1 LFVSRRRPSAA
12 TTTAASASGE
22 AFGVAFLFLPA
33 GGEEAEEEEPG
44 LAIEA
49 ALGKG
54 TIFTSLAVGD
64 AITSLDGDSAPPV
77 ASLSF
82 SPSFFVTTL
91 LRGRCR
97 RRAVST
103 STLDGT
109 LVSSFSPLPMSS
121 RGLPIQST
129 PSSSSRAGAFVDG
142 ALDSDFFSA
151 LDDTSASA
159 VFFAT
164 ASSLS
169 LPSLGFPLQ
178 SKSSSCNRSGTFCTS
193 SSSSCPPG
201 GELSSGFFNFFQ
213 NHFGFSASP
222 SPLAGIVSCLSPA
235 VSPPSCPTS
244 PTPPPMAFTL
254 VLVEPFLLSPS
265 APS

>member
-22 AFGVAFLFLPA
+22 AFGVASLLLPA
-33 GGEEAEEEEPG
+33 GGEEAEEEEEEPG

-54 TIFTSLAVGD
+54 TIFTSSAVGD

-82 SPSFFVTTL
+82 SPSFFVTRL

-142 ALDSDFFSA
+142 ALDSDFFFSA

-178 SKSSSCNRSGTFCTS
+178 SKSSSRNRSGTFCTS

-201 GELSSGFFNFFQ
+201 GGLSPGFFNFF
-213 NHFGFSASP
+213 
-222 SPLAGIVSCLSPA
+222 
-235 VSPPSCPTS
+235 
-244 PTPPPMAFTL
+244 
-254 VLVEPFLLSPS
+254 
-265 APS
+265 